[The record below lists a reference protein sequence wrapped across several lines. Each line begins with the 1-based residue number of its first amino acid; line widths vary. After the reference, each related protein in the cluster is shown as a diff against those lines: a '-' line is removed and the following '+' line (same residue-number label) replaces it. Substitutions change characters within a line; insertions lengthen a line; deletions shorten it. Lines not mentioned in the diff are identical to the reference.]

1 MIFRI
6 DKSIMTQGQSVIL
19 DFARALSVAA
29 DNQHAVLLP
38 IRVWEWVEK
47 EILQTDV
54 YLGKLVREQLMSSLE
69 LWKPTKMLL
78 THETTVD
85 IGYVGDMLTVEDML
99 RLMQEPSWIVLENG
113 RYDGIVIE
121 KWIRL
126 YRNEKGL
133 GTINAEVYRA
143 MAQSRLRVYNS
154 GGGNMSI
161 ANAIDTLMKVTGRL
175 YPYRITTIF
184 DSDKCSATDPTDHN
198 RKLKEYL
205 ESNRIKGHEL
215 RKREIEN
222 YFSVNTYKRAGF
234 LKDEQVARAMTAEEW
249 DFHDIGKS
257 RIIRKTDNT
266 GKETAIEKKDVETLS
281 RLLTK
286 EDLKERVLIPTGY
299 DEIQSIIL
307 QLAKF
312 I

>member
-1 MIFRI
+1 M
-6 DKSIMTQGQSVIL
+6 
-19 DFARALSVAA
+19 
-29 DNQHAVLLP
+29 
-38 IRVWEWVEK
+38 
-47 EILQTDV
+47 
-54 YLGKLVREQLMSSLE
+54 
-69 LWKPTKMLL
+69 
-78 THETTVD
+78 
-85 IGYVGDMLTVEDML
+85 
-99 RLMQEPSWIVLENG
+99 
-113 RYDGIVIE
+113 
-121 KWIRL
+121 
-126 YRNEKGL
+126 
-133 GTINAEVYRA
+133 
-143 MAQSRLRVYNS
+143 
-154 GGGNMSI
+154 
-161 ANAIDTLMKVTGRL
+161 
-175 YPYRITTIF
+175 
-184 DSDKCSATDPTDHN
+184 
-198 RKLKEYL
+198 KEYL

-257 RIIRKTDNT
+257 NIIRKTDNT

>member
-38 IRVWEWVEK
+38 ILVWEWVEEK
-47 EILQTDV
+47 ILKTDT

-69 LWKPTKMLL
+69 LWNPTKMLL

-205 ESNRIKGHEL
+205 ESKRIKGHEL

>member
-6 DKSIMTQGQSVIL
+6 DKSIMTQGQSVIQ
-19 DFARALSVAA
+19 DFARGLTVAA
-29 DNQHAVLLP
+29 DNQHAVQLP
-38 IRVWEWVEK
+38 VQVWEWVEK

-54 YLGKLVREQLMSSLE
+54 YLGKLMREQLVSSSE
-69 LWKPTKMLL
+69 LWNPTKMLL

-85 IGYVGDMLTVEDML
+85 IGYVGNMLTVRDML
-99 RLMQEPSWIVLENG
+99 RLMEEPGWIVLENG
-113 RYDGIVIE
+113 RYDGTVIE
-121 KWIRL
+121 KWVRI
-126 YRNEKGL
+126 YRKEKGL

-161 ANAIDTLMKVTGRL
+161 ANAIDTLMRAIGYL

-184 DSDKCSATDPTDHN
+184 DSDKRSATDTTDHN
-198 RKLKEYL
+198 QKLKEYL
-205 ESNRIKGHEL
+205 THHRITGHEL

-222 YFSVNTYKRAGF
+222 YFAVDTYKRAGF
-234 LKDEQVARAMTAEEW
+234 LKDERQARAMTAEEW

-257 RIIRKTDNT
+257 NIIRKTDNT

-281 RLLTK
+281 YLLTK
-286 EDLKERVLIPTGY
+286 EELKERVLISSGD